1 MRWILPMLVV
11 LSGCGGS
18 EFGESVSVP
27 QEQRMGVADAFSA
40 GRAVTLPKDAP
51 FNVADAQRASNGAGT
66 SESHAEPS
74 GTASCAASAENGGDA
89 RAEFQLG
96 HVIDNRG
103 SQPLDATVRIRVE
116 YAYRF
121 EGDRLVRDRAPDS
134 FGLKFYIM
142 DSDKRVHQRVMLAQ
156 LSDALGPKSWSGS
169 QTHTF
174 DVKFAPGLAY
184 HLVLAGRIEV
194 GSTETYPAAGRIDVQ
209 SLEIELMPRGMAA
222 R

>member
-1 MRWILPMLVV
+1 
-11 LSGCGGS
+11 
-18 EFGESVSVP
+18 
-27 QEQRMGVADAFSA
+27 
-40 GRAVTLPKDAP
+40 
-51 FNVADAQRASNGAGT
+51 
-66 SESHAEPS
+66 
-74 GTASCAASAENGGDA
+74 
-89 RAEFQLG
+89 
-96 HVIDNRG
+96 
-103 SQPLDATVRIRVE
+103 
-116 YAYRF
+116 
-121 EGDRLVRDRAPDS
+121 
-134 FGLKFYIM
+134 M